1 MTRATE
7 KRWQWHREQLLA
19 MRENLLGEVQV
30 NEEEMRSPIESHSMD
45 IADSATD
52 EMEHD
57 LAHGIL
63 AHETDALFEIDA
75 ALGRIAD
82 GSYGICEATGKPI
95 PAERLRALPWTRFVR
110 EFQERLE
117 KRQQIDLPHLAA
129 AASIQGQAPG
139 GLVQAED
146 AAAED
151 LITRESE
158 DRRLEGNIEEMT
170 GLSAASLPLTPLA
183 E

>member
-1 MTRATE
+1 MLALRE
-7 KRWQWHREQLLA
+7 KLV
-19 MRENLLGEVQV
+19 GEVQV
-30 NEEEMRSPIESHSMD
+30 NEEEMRAPIEPHSMD

-57 LAHGIL
+57 LALGIL

-117 KRQQIDLPHLAA
+117 KRHQVDLPHLAA
-129 AASIQGQAPG
+129 AASIQGEAPG
-139 GLVQAED
+139 GLAQAVD
-146 AAAED
+146 SAAED
-151 LITRESE
+151 LITRASE
-158 DRRLEGNIEEMT
+158 DRRVESNIEEMM
-170 GLSAASLPLTPLA
+170 GSSATSLPLRPLT